1 MVFFVATKKPITLW
15 LSLNSRSHLVHFSPG
30 LLALIYVN
38 AFYKLAKQTA
48 HSVYAL
54 WALNITLCFM
64 RRRSNVL
71 SACLFNIV
79 LNL

>member
-15 LSLNSRSHLVHFSPG
+15 LSLNSCPHLVHFSPG
-30 LLALIYVN
+30 LLALICVN

-54 WALNITLCFM
+54 WALNPYYTLLYASPIK
-64 RRRSNVL
+64 RLIR
-71 SACLFNIV
+71 LFI
-79 LNL
+79 